1 MKNKINLIHFSLKG
15 VNLNRV
21 YKYCQK
27 ENIALYNIDRKD
39 YKNIEFDINYKDKK
53 HFYELVKLQNYAC
66 IESQTQGKNKISN
79 FVKLRF
85 GLIFGAF
92 LFIFFNIFSSFM
104 IFDIKIYGN
113 SYVDSS
119 KIIQVLNIYN
129 ITVGKFVKNQDFN
142 FIETEITNNIED
154 ISLCSIMKKG
164 TTIVVNVKEKLK
176 NEEMQ
181 FISQGKDI
189 VATQNFT
196 LTELVVANGTAK
208 KKVGDSVK
216 AGDIIVAGYVLD
228 SYGKKINCKASAN
241 IKAKTWFSASEIYKK
256 ELEINVRTGKKVINS
271 YLDLFGVKYPIKN
284 TKNEFE
290 FFEEELKETEIKN
303 NFLPFKMY
311 TTTYYEITK
320 QVVEQ
325 DFEKDRQKILEK
337 CQKQAY
343 SKVVDTSLISNMFD
357 TITEEKDCFV
367 ITSYIEVNLEF

>member
-1 MKNKINLIHFSLKG
+1 MKNKLNLIHISLKG

-66 IESQTQGKNKISN
+66 IVSQTQGKNKISN

-119 KIIQVLNIYN
+119 KIIQVLKTYN

-343 SKVVDTSLISNMFD
+343 SKVVNTSLISNIFD

>member
-1 MKNKINLIHFSLKG
+1 MKNKLNFIHISLKG

-66 IESQTQGKNKISN
+66 IESQTQGKNKIAN

-119 KIIQVLNIYN
+119 KIIQVLNTYN
-129 ITVGKFVKNQDFN
+129 INVGKFVKNQDFN

-216 AGDIIVAGYVLD
+216 AGDVIVAGYVLD

-284 TKNEFE
+284 IKNEFE

-367 ITSYIEVNLEF
+367 ITSYIEVNLSL

>member
-1 MKNKINLIHFSLKG
+1 MKNKINLIHISLKG

-53 HFYELVKLQNYAC
+53 HFYELVKMQNYEY

-119 KIIQVLNIYN
+119 KIIQVLNTYN
-129 ITVGKFVKNQDFN
+129 INVGKFVKNQDFN